1 MLRVIVL
8 VATCAIVIIALPI
21 GAAEL
26 DDAIS
31 ALQNSDYATA
41 QSIFHELAEDGDAD
55 AQHNLGL
62 MYANGVGVPQNDEE
76 AVSWWRLAADQG
88 YAPSQAR
95 LGEAYLLGAG
105 VPLDYGAAVRWHR
118 AAAEQEYPMAHYAL
132 GMMYSQGVGLPYDI
146 LRAFMWYDLAAS
158 KSTGELAVM
167 ASQFRD
173 GAASSM
179 TPEQIVEA
187 RAMASR
193 CEQSNFQDCD

>member
-1 MLRVIVL
+1 VCRKVVL
-8 VATCAIVIIALPI
+8 NVACTILVIALPVR
-21 GAAEL
+21 AAEL
-26 DDAIS
+26 GDAIS

-41 QSIFHELAEDGDAD
+41 QSIFQELAEDGDAG

-62 MYANGVGVPQNDEE
+62 MYATGVGVPQNDEE
-76 AVSWWRLAADQG
+76 AVSWWRLAAEQG
-88 YAPSQAR
+88 FAPAQAR
-95 LGEAYLLGAG
+95 LGEAYLLGSG
-105 VPLDYGAAVRWHR
+105 VSLDYDEAVRWHR

-146 LRAFMWYDLAAS
+146 VRAFMWYDLAAS
-158 KSTGELAVM
+158 KSTGDLAIM

-187 RAMASR
+187 RAMATR
-193 CEQSNFQDCD
+193 CEQSNYQDCN